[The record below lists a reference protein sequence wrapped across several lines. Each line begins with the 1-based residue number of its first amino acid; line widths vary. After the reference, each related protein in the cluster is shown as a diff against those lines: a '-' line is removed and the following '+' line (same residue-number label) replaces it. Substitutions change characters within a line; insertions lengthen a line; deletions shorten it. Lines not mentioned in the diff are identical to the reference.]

1 MKHVFNPKK
10 CSHMVE
16 GIVNQVCL
24 CSKKYKNTTK
34 YSECELQSYFQF
46 SFFISENDPTKKV
59 LTI

>member
-1 MKHVFNPKK
+1 
-10 CSHMVE
+10 MVE